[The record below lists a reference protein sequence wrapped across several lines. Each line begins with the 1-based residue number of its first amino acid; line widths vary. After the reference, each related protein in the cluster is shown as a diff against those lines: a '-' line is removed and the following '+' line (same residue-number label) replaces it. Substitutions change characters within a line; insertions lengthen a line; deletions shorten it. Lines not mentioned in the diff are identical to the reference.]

1 MLKVDIENIS
11 RKDGDKFVDVL
22 TNVHFYILPGKVY
35 TILGK
40 NGSGK
45 STLIKSLTNLLNK
58 NIFTVDGK
66 VLFENKDILCMN
78 EQELQSLRQ
87 NQIRYVLQDLTNNFD
102 PLKKLKYY
110 LDIIKTD
117 EIKLNSLLK
126 DFLLPDYKT
135 ISELFPY
142 EISGGMAQRLSFLI
156 AVLPNPKLLI
166 LDEPTS
172 AIDYTNINL
181 IKLKLDEHK
190 SLGNSAIIV
199 TQDIQFAKEIS
210 DEIAFLSNKTLT
222 EFKPK
227 DAFFAETDSM
237 YSNFL
242 KVFGELKW
250 KT

>member
-1 MLKVDIENIS
+1 MLKVDIKNIA
-11 RKDGDKFVDVL
+11 RKNKNGSETVL
-22 TNVHFYILPGKVY
+22 KNICFTILPGKVY

-58 NIFTVDGK
+58 NIFSTDAE
-66 VLFENKDILCMN
+66 VLYNDENVFNMSEERLLSFRKN
-78 EQELQSLRQ
+78 EV
-87 NQIRYVLQDLTNNFD
+87 RYVLQDLTNNFD

-110 LDIIKTD
+110 FKFYNCDKNTI
-117 EIKLNSLLK
+117 NSLLN

-135 ISELFPY
+135 ISELYPY
-142 EISGGMAQRLSFLI
+142 EISGGMAQRLSFLFAI
-156 AVLPNPKLLI
+156 LPKPKLLI

-190 SLGNSAIIV
+190 SSGNSALIV

-210 DEIAFLSNKTLT
+210 DEIAFLANQTLT
-222 EFKPK
+222 EFRTKES
-227 DAFFAETDSM
+227 FFNEPDLSYLNFIKA
-237 YSNFL
+237 YS
-242 KVFGELKW
+242 ELK
-250 KT
+250 